1 MEYRYGVAAIGKETN
16 TLGLMGVAH
25 TQEEAK
31 EIKNRVEKAG
41 LWRDVEIL
49 DGLEGIAEYTKKHG
63 RKNEM
68 T

>member
-1 MEYRYGVAAIGKETN
+1 MAAIRKETN

-31 EIKNRVEKAG
+31 DIKDRVERAG
-41 LWRDVEIL
+41 LWRDVQVL

-63 RKNEM
+63 KKAR
-68 T
+68 